1 MHVELERSRQT
12 WGGRDIREHVVMEEE
27 RRELGDDR
35 RGVGKGGK
43 TYRIYTTLLRYS
55 CALGEGNC
63 QPARKERRA
72 DDTLSASERHIFF
85 LFIPLT

>member
-35 RGVGKGGK
+35 PR
-43 TYRIYTTLLRYS
+43 S
-55 CALGEGNC
+55 
-63 QPARKERRA
+63 RKRR
-72 DDTLSASERHIFF
+72 ENI
-85 LFIPLT
+85 